1 MRKVTAA
8 VMASTLAFS
17 AFSQAAVA
25 ITSDNGLPEEGT
37 AQHSSQ
43 SHMFDGIS
51 LTEHQRQ
58 QMRDL
63 MQRARQ
69 DQPPVNVSEMETMH
83 RLVTAENFDENAVRA
98 QAEKMAQEQVAR
110 QVEMAKVRNQMYH
123 LLTPEQ
129 QAVLNAKHQQRMDQL
144 REVARMQRSSET
156 TFFSSNS
163 STRSNQ

>member
-8 VMASTLAFS
+8 VMASTLAFC

-25 ITSDNGLPEEGT
+25 INSDNGSSVEGAT
-37 AQHSSQ
+37 QHSSQ

-63 MQRARQ
+63 MQRARH

-98 QAEKMAQEQVAR
+98 QADKMAQEQVAR

-144 REVARMQRSSET
+144 REVARMQKGSAMMLSS
-156 TFFSSNS
+156 SSN
-163 STRSNQ
+163 TLQPQ

>member
-25 ITSDNGLPEEGT
+25 NISDNGSSVEGAT
-37 AQHSSQ
+37 QHSSQ
-43 SHMFDGIS
+43 NHMFDGIS

-63 MQRARQ
+63 MQRARH

-110 QVEMAKVRNQMYH
+110 QVEMAKVRNQMFH

-129 QAVLNAKHQQRMDQL
+129 QAVLNTKHQQRMNQL
-144 REVARMQRSSET
+144 REVARMQQSSDMT
-156 TFFSSNS
+156 LFSSNS

>member
-25 ITSDNGLPEEGT
+25 IISDNGSSQEDT
-37 AQHSSQ
+37 TQHSSQ

-63 MQRARQ
+63 MQRARH

-98 QAEKMAQEQVAR
+98 QAEKMANEQIAR
-110 QVEMAKVRNQMYH
+110 QVEMAKVRNQMH
-123 LLTPEQ
+123 RLLTPEQ
-129 QAVLNAKHQQRMDQL
+129 QAVLNEKHQQRMEQL
-144 REVARMQRSSET
+144 RDVTQWQKSSSLKLLS
-156 TFFSSNS
+156 SSNS
-163 STRSNQ
+163 RSQ